1 MILGLVRAVGR
12 GGRGTERGG
21 EGRGVYWRM
30 LYLNPLHVDYH
41 PIHPGKKEDIYED
54 AAEV

>member
-1 MILGLVRAVGR
+1 MMVRAVGR

-21 EGRGVYWRM
+21 EGRGVYWGM

-41 PIHPGKKEDIYED
+41 PIHVGKKEDIHED